1 MPINNSIL
9 DLDVIERPDDLYHAL
24 LHNAPVYRIPNTE
37 VYFVSSWK
45 LIHEVLKNAQDYSA
59 NLTGILISSESGEP
73 ELFDLAQFGASVD
86 AIANADE
93 PTHSV
98 HRKLLMP
105 QLNSRT
111 VAAMETEIRG
121 WVQQRVAALVS
132 KQGGDCIT
140 TLANEIPVMVMAKL
154 MGLPVEDTPRLLD
167 WAFSGGDILAGTTTL
182 QRMLELGDATAEMMA
197 YLREHFNAVLAQGN
211 YQPAKNIM
219 QELANGVQQDLISD
233 QEAIS
238 IMVVLVGAAGEST
251 ASLVGSAIRLLAED
265 QQLQEKLRQQ
275 PELIDAYIE
284 EVVRLE
290 SPFKGH
296 YRAVTKPTELG
307 GVTLS
312 NKARVYLLWAAANR
326 DPSVFDAP
334 TEIRLDRTRPIDH
347 LGFGYGI
354 HFCIGA
360 RLARLETRLI
370 LEELLGSCS
379 NFRKNEALSHRHVAS
394 IFVRRLAELQLVI
407 S

>member
-1 MPINNSIL
+1 
-9 DLDVIERPDDLYHAL
+9 DDLYHSL
-24 LHNAPVYRIPNTE
+24 LNNAPVYRIPNTE

-59 NLTGILISSESGEP
+59 NLTGILIRGESGEP

-93 PTHSV
+93 PTHSI
-98 HRKLLMP
+98 HRKLLLP

-121 WVQQRVAALVS
+121 WVQHRVTTLVD
-132 KQGGDCIT
+132 KQGGDCIA

-154 MGLPVEDTPRLLD
+154 MGLPVDDTPRLLN

-182 QRMLELGDATAEMMA
+182 QRLLELGSATAEMMD
-197 YLREHFNAVLAQGN
+197 YLRQHFDAVLALGRYEQ
-211 YQPAKNIM
+211 AENIM
-219 QELANGVQQDLISD
+219 QELANGVQQSLISE

-251 ASLVGSAIRLLAED
+251 SSLVGSAIRLLAED
-265 QQLQEKLRQQ
+265 EQLQQKLRQH
-275 PELIDAYIE
+275 PELIDPYIE

-296 YRAVTKPTELG
+296 YRAVINPTKLDG
-307 GVTLS
+307 ITLPS
-312 NKARVYLLWAAANR
+312 NARVYLLWAAANR
-326 DPSVFDAP
+326 DPAIFDSP
-334 TEIRLDRTRPIDH
+334 TEIQLDRARPTEH

-360 RLARLETRLI
+360 RLARLETRII
-370 LEELLGSCS
+370 LEELLGSCGS
-379 NFRKNEALSHRHVAS
+379 FQQNDELPHRHVAS
-394 IFVRRLAELQLVI
+394 IFVRRLDELHLII